1 MEDAVVATGA
11 ASWRSVDSGRG
22 TAWWRES
29 WALFTKNP
37 AIWLVFGVIF
47 FVICAVLGMIP
58 MLGAVIS
65 SILTQ
70 ILIGG
75 WMLSA
80 RKLDTGG
87 TVEAGDL
94 FLGFKDKLNPLLVLG
109 ALALVA
115 TIVTFMVMGML
126 GFGAFFGMTAG
137 GMGRSGPGVLA
148 GLGMMMVAL
157 LVGLVL
163 GFLFAMAFWFA
174 AALVVLRNFEPIAA
188 LKASWSASW
197 ANVGPFLIYGLLWIV
212 AAVIASIPFFVGWLL
227 LIPLTV
233 LGMYAAY
240 KDIFERQ

>member
-1 MEDAVVATGA
+1 MEDAVAATGA
-11 ASWRSVDSGRG
+11 GWRSVDSGRG

-47 FVICAVLGMIP
+47 IVVCAVLGMIP
-58 MLGAVIS
+58 MLGVIVT
-65 SILTQ
+65 ILTQ

-80 RKLDTGG
+80 RKLDAGG

-94 FLGFKDKLNPLLVLG
+94 FLGFKEKLNPLLVLG
-109 ALALVA
+109 AFALVA
-115 TIVTFMVMGML
+115 SIVTFMVMGVL
-126 GFGAFFGMTAG
+126 GFGAFFGMTSAG
-137 GMGRSGPGVLA
+137 MVRSGSGFIASA
-148 GLGMMMVAL
+148 GMLMLAL

-174 AALVVLRNFEPIAA
+174 PALVVLRNMEPVAA

-197 ANVGPFLIYGLLWIV
+197 ANVGPFLIYGVLWIV
-212 AAVIASIPFFVGWLL
+212 AAFVASIPFGLGWLL
-227 LIPLTV
+227 LVPLTM
-233 LGMYAAY
+233 LGMYVAY
-240 KDIFERQ
+240 QDIFERQ